1 MSIPRRLALASCLL
15 GPCLAAAQ
23 SSVFLCGGAQVV
35 QADVVTQ
42 DGKTTL
48 VERWHW
54 RPEESR
60 GMPEKLMRKFITTDD
75 CKPVDAGRK
84 LLITSSGD
92 AVALVAYPSGDTLF
106 SAVVK
111 NAHSAEL
118 LPHGLVAVASS
129 DSPDN
134 AGDRLLLFMGD
145 QSSKPIGFLPLE
157 AAHGAVWDAKRNVLW
172 ALGGKTLL
180 KIAVETTGPIPHFV
194 VERAVD
200 LPEPIG
206 HDLQIAADGS
216 MLYLATTKRV
226 LQVDPDRM
234 TFAPFGP
241 FRGMS
246 GVKSLSIDPQT
257 GRIAFTEADPGVWW
271 TYTLRFLDPPNSV
284 KLSSMIYKVRWATPA
299 NGVPEKSR

>member
-1 MSIPRRLALASCLL
+1 MSLLPWLAITSFLL
-15 GPCLAAAQ
+15 GPSIASAQ

-42 DGKTTL
+42 DGKATL

-75 CKPVDAGRK
+75 CKPVDSGHK

-129 DSPDN
+129 DSPDKE
-134 AGDRLLLFMGD
+134 GDRLLLFMGD
-145 QSSKPIGFLPLE
+145 QSSKPIGYLPLE

-180 KIAVETTGPIPHFV
+180 KIALETTGPIPHFV

-206 HDLQIAADGS
+206 HDLQIAADDS

-226 LQVDPDRM
+226 LQVDPEHM
-234 TFAPFGP
+234 TFAPFEP
-241 FRGMS
+241 FRGIS
-246 GVKSLSIDPQT
+246 GVKSLSINAQT
-257 GRIAFTEADPGVWW
+257 KQIAFTEADPGVWW
-271 TYTLRFLDPPNSV
+271 TYTLRFLGPQDTV
-284 KLSSMIYKVRWATPA
+284 KLPSMIYKVRWTRPA
-299 NGVPEKSR
+299 ISVAAKSR